1 MVRPL
6 GVNMFLTL
14 HINPRYAPAKL
25 KHLNDVFDVNNYPK
39 PFVKSVIEQAMASE
53 ITTERSDTDDDNK
66 VIATIPYVKGTSE
79 RIARILRP
87 RDIAVAHKPS
97 TTLRDVLT
105 KVKDPSLINSRAGA
119 VYKIPCAESSACY
132 VGEIGRTLECRI
144 KERKRSIANEDT
156 RNNIAVHHMS
166 TKHQMN
172 WEEAAC
178 LDFAP
183 NYHEK
188 MFLESWYTKSGN
200 NSINIC
206 RDISGAFHR

>member
-1 MVRPL
+1 MICSSSDNL
-6 GVNMFLTL
+6 ESE
-14 HINPRYAPAKL
+14 L

-39 PFVKSVIEQAMASE
+39 PFVKSSIEQAMASE

-87 RDIAVAHKPS
+87 PDITFAHKPS

-105 KVKDPSLINSRAGA
+105 KVKDPSPINLRAGA
-119 VYKIPCAESSACY
+119 VYKIPCAECPASY
-132 VGEIGRTLECRI
+132 VGETGRTLECRI
-144 KERKRSIANEDT
+144 EEHNCSIANEDT

-172 WEEAAC
+172 CEEAAC
-178 LDFAP
+178 WILQLTITK
-183 NYHEK
+183 EC
-188 MFLESWYTKSGN
+188 FLRAGILRVTITVLTFVE
-200 NSINIC
+200 IC
-206 RDISGAFHR
+206 